1 MKDVNFTEYEV
12 YDAKD
17 KILGRLASV
26 VAKCVLKGKNV
37 VVINA
42 EQSIISGNKK
52 DIIEKYK
59 VRLDL
64 KERSNPEHSPYW
76 SRKPDLFVKRVIRGM
91 LPYHKKTSGKE
102 AYKRLRVFIGTPE
115 AFKDAKKID
124 IKIKEPK
131 ALYSNYMRV
140 SELAKQLGYE

>member
-1 MKDVNFTEYEV
+1 MKDINFSDYEV

-17 KILGRLASV
+17 KILGRVASV
-26 VAKCVLKGKNV
+26 VAKRVLEGKNV
-37 VVINA
+37 AVINA
-42 EQSIISGNKK
+42 EQAIISGNKK

-59 VRLDL
+59 TRMDL

-76 SRKPDLFVKRVIRGM
+76 PRKPDLFVKRIIRGM

-115 AFKDAKKID
+115 ALKDAKKID
-124 IKIKEPK
+124 VKTKAPKE
-131 ALYSNYMRV
+131 LYVDYIRV